1 VVDIEE
7 AGVCY
12 AGRGQA
18 GLLHL
23 LDKLCSAS
31 YIVAA
36 GGEFRLDVRQLGTL
50 AVELGLEGKGLA

>member
-1 VVDIEE
+1 L
-7 AGVCY
+7 Y
-12 AGRGQA
+12 
-18 GLLHL
+18 L

-31 YIVAA
+31 YILAA